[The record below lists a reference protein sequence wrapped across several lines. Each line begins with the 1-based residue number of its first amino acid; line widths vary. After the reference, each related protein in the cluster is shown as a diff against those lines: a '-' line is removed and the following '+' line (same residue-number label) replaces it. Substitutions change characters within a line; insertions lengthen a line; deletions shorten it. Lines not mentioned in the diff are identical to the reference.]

1 MFNLQTVIATALV
14 VMVAGYDTTAQ
25 TMSWMA
31 YELARN
37 KGKVSQKIVDKIC
50 YNFFF
55 PDIQQRLQSE
65 IDVMFEEVDAE
76 SEFPDYYSVQGL
88 EYMDQVKLLK
98 SHTKF
103 N

>member
-1 MFNLQTVIATALV
+1 M
-14 VMVAGYDTTAQ
+14 
-25 TMSWMA
+25 
-31 YELARN
+31 
-37 KGKVSQKIVDKIC
+37 DKIC
-50 YNFFF
+50 YIFFI

-88 EYMDQVKLLK
+88 EYMDKVKLLK

-103 N
+103 NWYLTYTFF